1 MFTII
6 VLNEGVAGGGTLAAT
21 AVWTIVLSIVA
32 HGLTAGPLAAA
43 LAKHDGSPS
52 TG

>member
-1 MFTII
+1 
-6 VLNEGVAGGGTLAAT
+6 
-21 AVWTIVLSIVA
+21 VLSVVA

-43 LAKHDGSPS
+43 LAKRDGSPS